1 MIKKNLT
8 SLGDEA
14 KTLFFLHLSLTEI
27 YIKLGKKTKKIR
39 KEKLKRTKKEEK
51 ANISQRQISY
61 KQII

>member
-14 KTLFFLHLSLTEI
+14 KTFFFLHLSLTEI

-39 KEKLKRTKKEEK
+39 KEKLKRTKKEK
-51 ANISQRQISY
+51 ANISQSQISY